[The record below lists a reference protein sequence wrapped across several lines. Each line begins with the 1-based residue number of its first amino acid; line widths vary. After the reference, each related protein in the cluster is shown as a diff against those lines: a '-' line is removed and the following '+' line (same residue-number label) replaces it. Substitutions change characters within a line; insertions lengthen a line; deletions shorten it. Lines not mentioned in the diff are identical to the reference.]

1 MILSELAEIRS
12 GLVLSRKQARKKTEY
27 RYPLLTL
34 KSVKPDATISKRDLD
49 VFDSVESLNRE
60 YLTSKG
66 DIIVRTSMP
75 YTAILIDEKT
85 SGLVVSSNFVIIR
98 CFVAKIL
105 PEYLFWLLNT
115 DAAKKDIFKNSAG
128 NMLSAIRPQYFCD
141 LEIKLPN
148 LWEQKLIADFNIAAR
163 KELELL
169 ERLKTEKEK
178 LYQACLEN
186 KNNEFSKSIN
196 KKERQ
201 NDN

>member
-12 GLVLSRKQARKKTEY
+12 GLVLSRKQAREKTEH

-34 KSVKPDATISKRDLD
+34 KSVKPDATISKRGLD
-49 VFDSVESLNRE
+49 IFDSVESLNRE

-66 DIIVRTSMP
+66 DIIVRTSIP

-141 LEIKLPN
+141 LEIELPS
-148 LWEQKLIADFNIAAR
+148 LREQKLIADFYMTAR

-186 KNNEFSKSIN
+186 KNNILRK